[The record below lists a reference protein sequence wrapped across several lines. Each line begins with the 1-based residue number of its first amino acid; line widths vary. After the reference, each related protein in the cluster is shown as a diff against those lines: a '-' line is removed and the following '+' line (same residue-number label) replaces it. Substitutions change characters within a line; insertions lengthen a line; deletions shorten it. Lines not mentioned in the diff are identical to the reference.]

1 MQSSLGAILKKKRG
15 KKTRAAIWCARAV
28 FAMEI
33 SSVDCMHVP
42 FAFSGIRMS
51 VEVATPGP
59 FNNEENKNVRLSCV
73 LIVLRYHCA
82 GASIGASQ
90 GEYSASREYEWAFA
104 TWYWSAARFFF

>member
-1 MQSSLGAILKKKRG
+1 
-15 KKTRAAIWCARAV
+15 
-28 FAMEI
+28 
-33 SSVDCMHVP
+33 
-42 FAFSGIRMS
+42 MS

-90 GEYSASREYEWAFA
+90 GEYSVKLLGTGLLPVSFSKRKRNGQTANNADISFRDIRIPENANGTCMQSTDDLKHDDF
-104 TWYWSAARFFF
+104 SISNIFS